1 MPRRDE
7 PGRRPVGHARPR
19 RPVPA
24 RPSGRAGGAERAGA
38 ARHRG
43 RPPLAARRRRPR
55 RPAARRARLPAPPA
69 ARAPGGGRRR
79 ARARGAVDGRAGPG
93 RRAGGRRRRRTGPA
107 ARRDRAAPPDVL
119 ARRRPGA
126 RARPGDGGAAVPERC
141 AGGGAAR
148 RPAPAARASARRR
161 RRLRR
166 AARALVG
173 QRPRRPGP
181 RRPGDR
187 TTDLSVRATVRA
199 AARSGRPLAQE
210 LRTQARRP
218 TATLDVV
225 LALDVSG
232 SMLGARTRGLA
243 QALAHALARGGHR
256 VALLAFST
264 TVTVVCPLT
273 RDARRLRS
281 AAAEIEPADP
291 TNLELVVDEAREL
304 LLRESRPSRSRRLLL
319 VTDAHPTVCGRP
331 AAGAPAVGRQQFGAI
346 ARAAPGAP
354 GQPFGAGVAR
364 QAALRAAARCRREG
378 IGVSVLCPAPDRS
391 GAGAPDLVFAARLAR
406 AAGGRALPAPGAR

>member
-1 MPRRDE
+1 MSPDA
-7 PGRRPVGHARPR
+7 G
-19 RPVPA
+19 
-24 RPSGRAGGAERAGA
+24 PSATLVRA
-38 ARHRG
+38 ARFLRGHPDVLAGPSVRALLATEDVHRSLRAVAG
-43 RPPLAARRRRPR
+43 HDDLLRAALVCLPHRLHVRPGVDADALVRAALSV
-55 RPAARRARLPAPPA
+55 AEQDQAGAPPA
-69 ARAPGGGRRR
+69 AAGDDGARVPLPGGIVRRRPTFSLEGGPPRERGPATAAPPSLSDAQAAALLDDLLLPLARPLVADGAYGERR
-79 ARARGAVDGRAGPG
+79 ARSSAS
-93 RRAGGRRRRRTGPA
+93 
-107 ARRDRAAPPDVL
+107 DRAAP
-119 ARRRPGA
+119 A
-126 RARPGDGGAAVPERC
+126 
-141 AGGGAAR
+141 
-148 RPAPAARASARRR
+148 
-161 RRLRR
+161 
-166 AARALVG
+166 
-173 QRPRRPGP
+173 P

-264 TVTVVCPLT
+264 AVTVVCPLT
-273 RDARRLRS
+273 RDPRRLRS

-291 TNLELVVDEAREL
+291 TNLELVVDEARAL

-346 ARAAPGAP
+346 ARTAPGAP
-354 GQPFGAGVAR
+354 GQPFGAGVAH

-391 GAGAPDLVFAARLAR
+391 GAGAPDLAFAARLAR
-406 AAGGRALPAPGAR
+406 AGGGRALPAPGAR